1 MAPKSKTRA
10 GIFLGMIAVY
20 LAMGWFAPAYSQSPT
35 DMPPTFRV
43 GIIEAPPFATQS
55 ADGQWSG
62 LSVELWRG
70 VAQRLNASFTLV
82 QYDSLRQAVE
92 ALARGEI
99 DLFPFLNIS
108 MRYEDQVDFSHA
120 YLRSGLGIA
129 VPVEPPARRFLQVVE
144 FLYSRVF
151 IGAMLFLVCLSL
163 IAGTVLWALER
174 RTNPDMFDARFPHG
188 IGQGLWWALVTMTTV
203 GYGDKAP
210 RTAGGRIV
218 ATIWMLASLILIA
231 VFTAHITASMTVS
244 ELRGK
249 VSGFNDLV
257 HVRVGSNAQSDAAL
271 YLVSHGVSVIPFP
284 SMQEGLRALADH
296 RIDAFVQNEAV
307 LKSIVMTDFPGK
319 VHVIPG
325 TFDHYFVSIAFKER
339 SPLRKPINKAM
350 LKFMST
356 DDWDRMLQRYL
367 E

>member
-1 MAPKSKTRA
+1 MAPKVKYRSA
-10 GIFLGMIAVY
+10 ALSGLLIVC
-20 LAMGWFAPAYSQSPT
+20 LAAISPSPGFSQSDT
-35 DMPPTFRV
+35 DAAHTFRV
-43 GIIEAPPFATQS
+43 GVIEAPPFATQS
-55 ADGQWSG
+55 ADGQWTG
-62 LSVELWRG
+62 LSIELWQG
-70 VAQRLNASFTLV
+70 VAQRLNAAFTLV
-82 QYDSLRQAVE
+82 RYDSLHQAVT
-92 ALARGEI
+92 ALAAGEI
-99 DLFPFLNIS
+99 DLLPFLNVS
-108 MRYEDQVDFSHA
+108 VRYEDQVDFSHA
-120 YLRSGLGIA
+120 YLRSGLAIA
-129 VPVEPPARRFLQVVE
+129 VPVEPPAHRILQVVQ

-151 IGAMLFLVCLSL
+151 IGAMLFLVCLAL
-163 IAGTVLWALER
+163 IAGAILWALER
-174 RTNPDMFDARFPHG
+174 RTNPEMFDARFPHG

-210 RTAGGRIV
+210 RTAGGRIL
-218 ATIWMLASLILIA
+218 ATVWMLASLILIA

-271 YLVSHGVSVIPFP
+271 YLVSHGVSVIPFA
-284 SMQEGLRALADH
+284 SMQEGLLALADH

-307 LKSIVMTDFPGK
+307 LKTIVMADFPGK

-339 SPLRKPINKAM
+339 SPWRKPINKAM
-350 LKFMST
+350 LKFMNT
-356 DDWDRMLQRYL
+356 DDWDRLLQRYL